1 MGVTSKELADLYP
14 RLYHMAEAGTWDS
27 IRKHGLLSTSSLL
40 TLFEVDDRTRNEIE
54 AQRRPESVPIT
65 HARHGRAVVR
75 DQKPLIHSKLLQ
87 SLRGCTPEEWYRLLN
102 SRVFFWLTEDR
113 LKTLICAR
121 EYAGKEHTI
130 LTVDTLALVNA
141 YQQQITLAP
150 MNTGNT
156 QPFAHPRGPDTFMRM
171 RDYPFEERAKSGY
184 NGRVV
189 ELAVE
194 GGVPDVAKY
203 TLKATIMKCTGKR
216 VKVITSLFER

>member
-1 MGVTSKELADLYP
+1 MGVTPEGLADVYP

-27 IRKHGLLSTSSLL
+27 IQKHGLLSTSSLL
-40 TLFEVDDRTRNEIE
+40 TLFEVDDRARREIE
-54 AQRRPESVPIT
+54 ARRRPESVPVT

-75 DQKPLIHSKLLQ
+75 DQKPLIQSKLLQ

-121 EYAGKEHTI
+121 EYAGKEHTV
-130 LTVDTLALVNA
+130 LTLGTLPFVSA
-141 YQQQITLAP
+141 YQQLITLAP

-156 QPFAHPRGPDTFMRM
+156 QPFAHPRGPDTFMKM
-171 RDYPFEERAKSGY
+171 EDYPFEEREKCGP

-203 TLKATIMKCTGKR
+203 TLKVANMKCTGKN
-216 VKVITSLFER
+216 VEVITLFFER

>member
-54 AQRRPESVPIT
+54 AQRRPESVPLT

-156 QPFAHPRGPDTFMRM
+156 QPFAHPRGPDTFIS
-171 RDYPFEERAKSGY
+171 ASSGPLTS
-184 NGRVV
+184 RS
-189 ELAVE
+189 ASSTSRR
-194 GGVPDVAKY
+194 P
-203 TLKATIMKCTGKR
+203 TKR
-216 VKVITSLFER
+216 FSIT

>member
-1 MGVTSKELADLYP
+1 MGVTPEGLADVYP
-14 RLYHMAEAGTWDS
+14 RLYHMAEGGTWGS
-27 IRKHGLLSTSSLL
+27 ILKHGLLSTSSLL
-40 TLFEVDDRTRNEIE
+40 TLFEVDDGTRNEIE
-54 AQRRPESVPIT
+54 ARRRPESVPIT

-75 DQKPLIHSKLLQ
+75 DQKPLIQSKLLR

-113 LKTLICAR
+113 LKTLLCAR
-121 EYAGKEHTI
+121 EYAGKEHTV

-141 YQQQITLAP
+141 YQERVTLAP

-156 QPFAHPRGPDTFMRM
+156 QPFAHPRGPDTLMRM
-171 RDYPFEERAKSGY
+171 QDYPFEEREKCGCD
-184 NGRVV
+184 GRVV

-203 TLKATIMKCTGKR
+203 TLKVATMKCTGKN
-216 VKVITSLFER
+216 VEAITLLFKR